1 MRKSMITN
9 ESRGDV
15 VRRRPLTDIV
25 NVSAEVV
32 VLVENTLIGPNI
44 ISSEW
49 IKCLAQ
55 KSARNHL
62 NWLRPS
68 SDVANYR
75 RSDYTFWATL

>member
-1 MRKSMITN
+1 MITN

-44 ISSEW
+44 ISSE
-49 IKCLAQ
+49 
-55 KSARNHL
+55 
-62 NWLRPS
+62 
-68 SDVANYR
+68 
-75 RSDYTFWATL
+75 